1 MNIIKIFKDIFYV
14 SKLTK
19 TANKKLK
26 IFYSVALSNL
36 TVFFDLIV
44 ILTIARIFEDDN
56 AVSDNV
62 IVQFFLENQYLLPSI
77 VLLRFL
83 ARYLDVINITKLRF
97 SIEQNLRVYLMREV
111 FDKGN
116 YSTSDAY
123 YFTNTLSGGIANF
136 YSSTATLVNIFIQ
149 MIVYISYLLFQD
161 VQTVLI
167 FAAGGF
173 ILIIPSYFLTKAGR
187 KFADQSYHAGS
198 DYFSTIQ
205 KIIDNMYLI
214 KILKTVDSEIENF
227 RNTLKRFYS
236 IDLSNQKV
244 GVINSSLPSFATYF
258 ILSSLIAFST
268 VVKNL
273 TLDFIG
279 ILVRLFQELSNFNK
293 MAMIVA
299 NTHVVL
305 EKFYDIAI
313 NQSNQYMDNYQINS
327 TEENSDINFKD
338 VTFRYF
344 GMDDCI
350 FENVNFSIPRNQHTI
365 ITGPNGSGKST
376 LLGLA
381 AGVIFPEK
389 GKVESFSNS
398 YGYVGVTPMIIHGS
412 IRENLIYGSP
422 IIHDDEKMLE
432 TLKEFKL
439 FNEESSY
446 SLDKII
452 SNTTLSSGQMQK
464 ISFIR
469 ALLADVQI
477 LLLDESTSNLDV
489 ETKKMIF
496 DILKN
501 KKITIINATHSVEE
515 FNYFDNHLQVS
526 IENNKRFISMKT
538 KI

>member
-1 MNIIKIFKDIFYV
+1 MNIIKIFRDILYV

-26 IFYSVALSNL
+26 IFYSVVLSNL

-44 ILTIARIFEDDN
+44 ILTIARIFEEDN
-56 AVSDNV
+56 AASDNV
-62 IVQFFLENQYLLPSI
+62 IVQFFLENQYLLPLL
-77 VLLRFL
+77 VLFRFI
-83 ARYLDVINITKLRF
+83 ARYLDVINITKLRY

-136 YSSTATLVNIFIQ
+136 YSSTATLVNVFIQ
-149 MIVYISYLLFQD
+149 MIVYVSYLLLQD
-161 VQTVLI
+161 IQTVLI

-173 ILIIPSYFLTKAGR
+173 VLIIPSYFLTKAGR
-187 KFADQSYHAGS
+187 KFADKSYHAGS
-198 DYFSTIQ
+198 DYFATIQ

-214 KILKTVDSEIENF
+214 KILKTVESEIENF
-227 RNTLKRFYS
+227 RNTLKRFYT
-236 IDLSNQKV
+236 IDLNNQKV

-258 ILSSLIAFST
+258 ILSSLIAFSS

-305 EKFYDIAI
+305 EKFYDIAV
-313 NQSNQYMDNYQINS
+313 NQSNEHMENFQINV
-327 TEENSDINFKD
+327 EKENTAINFKN

-350 FENVNFSIPRNQHTI
+350 FEDIDFFIPRNQHTI

-389 GKVESFSNS
+389 GKIESFS
-398 YGYVGVTPMIIHGS
+398 
-412 IRENLIYGSP
+412 
-422 IIHDDEKMLE
+422 
-432 TLKEFKL
+432 
-439 FNEESSY
+439 
-446 SLDKII
+446 
-452 SNTTLSSGQMQK
+452 
-464 ISFIR
+464 
-469 ALLADVQI
+469 
-477 LLLDESTSNLDV
+477 
-489 ETKKMIF
+489 
-496 DILKN
+496 
-501 KKITIINATHSVEE
+501 
-515 FNYFDNHLQVS
+515 
-526 IENNKRFISMKT
+526 
-538 KI
+538 

>member
-1 MNIIKIFKDIFYV
+1 MNIIKVFKDILYV

-19 TANKKLK
+19 TSKKKLK
-26 IFYSVALSNL
+26 ILYSVVLSNL
-36 TVFFDLIV
+36 TVLFDLIV
-44 ILTIARIFEDDN
+44 ILTIAKIFEDDYPASEN
-56 AVSDNV
+56 F
-62 IVQFFLENQYLLPSI
+62 IVQFFLENQFLLPLI
-77 VLLRFL
+77 VLLRFI
-83 ARYLDVINITKLRF
+83 ARYLDVINITKLRY

-149 MIVYISYLLFQD
+149 MIVYLGYLLLQD
-161 VQTVLI
+161 LQTVLI
-167 FAAGGF
+167 FAAGGVA
-173 ILIIPSYFLTKAGR
+173 LIIPSYFLTKAGR
-187 KFADQSYHAGS
+187 KFADKSYHAGG
-198 DYFSTIQ
+198 DYFATIQ

-214 KILKTVDSEIENF
+214 KILKTVESEIENF

-236 IDLSNQKV
+236 IDLNNQKV
-244 GVINSSLPSFATYF
+244 GVINSTLPSFATYF
-258 ILSSLIAFST
+258 VLSSLIAFSS

-305 EKFYDIAI
+305 EKFYDIAV
-313 NQSNQYMDNYQINS
+313 NRSNQYIDNFQINK
-327 TEENSDINFKD
+327 SDETTAIKFD
-338 VTFRYF
+338 EVSFRYF
-344 GMDDCI
+344 GMDEFI
-350 FENVNFSIPRNQHTI
+350 FENINVSIPRNQHTI

-389 GKVESFSNS
+389 GNIESFSKS
-398 YGYVGVTPMIIHGS
+398 YGYVGVTPMIIHGT
-412 IRENLIYGSP
+412 IRENLIYGSSKEQN
-422 IIHDDEKMLE
+422 DETILDI
-432 TLKEFKL
+432 LKEFKM
-439 FNEESSY
+439 FNEDSSY
-446 SLDKII
+446 SLEKVI

-469 ALLADVQI
+469 ALLAEVDI
-477 LLLDESTSNLDV
+477 LLLDESTSNLDKD
-489 ETKKMIF
+489 TKKIIF
-496 DILKN
+496 NILKN
-501 KKITIINATHSVEE
+501 KKITIINATHSIEE
-515 FNYFDNHLQVS
+515 FNYFDNHLKVS
-526 IENNKRFISMKT
+526 IENNKRFISLET
-538 KI
+538 RN

>member
-1 MNIIKIFKDIFYV
+1 MNIIKIFKDILYV

-19 TANKKLK
+19 TAKKKMK
-26 IFYSVALSNL
+26 ILYSVALSNL
-36 TVFFDLIV
+36 TVLFDLII
-44 ILTIARIFEDDN
+44 ILTIAKIFEDET
-56 AVSDNV
+56 AGSDNFV
-62 IVQFFLENQYLLPSI
+62 VQFFLENQYLLPVI
-77 VLLRFL
+77 VLLRFV
-83 ARYLDVINITKLRF
+83 ARYLDVINITRLRY
-97 SIEQNLRVYLMREV
+97 SIEQNLRIYLMREV
-111 FDKGN
+111 FNKGN

-136 YSSTATLVNIFIQ
+136 YTSTATLINIFIQ
-149 MIVYISYLLFQD
+149 MLVYVTYLLLQD
-161 VQTVLI
+161 LQTVLV
-167 FAAGGF
+167 FAAGGV
-173 ILIIPSYFLTKAGR
+173 ILVIPSYFLTKAGR
-187 KFADQSYHAGS
+187 KFADSSYHAGA
-198 DYFSTIQ
+198 DYFATIQ

-268 VVKNL
+268 IVKNL

-305 EKFYDIAI
+305 EKFYNIAVNESSQNI
-313 NQSNQYMDNYQINS
+313 DNFQTKNLES
-327 TEENSDINFKD
+327 TEAIEFKD
-338 VTFRYF
+338 VSFRYF
-344 GMDDCI
+344 GMDDYL
-350 FENVNFSIPRNQHTI
+350 FESINLKIPRNKHTI

-376 LLGLA
+376 ILGLA
-381 AGVIFPEK
+381 AGVIFPEE
-389 GKVESFSNS
+389 GTIGTFSKS
-398 YGYVGVTPMIIHGS
+398 YGYVGVTPMIIDGS
-412 IRENLIYGSP
+412 IRENITYGST
-422 IIHDDEKMLE
+422 IEHDDKKIISM
-432 TLKEFKL
+432 LKEFKM

-446 SLDKII
+446 SLEKRI

-469 ALLADVQI
+469 ALLSDVDI

-489 ETKKMIF
+489 DTKKMIF
-496 DILKN
+496 NILKD
-501 KKITIINATHSVEE
+501 KKITILNATHSIEE
-515 FNYFDNHLQVS
+515 FSYFDNHLRVV
-526 IENNKRFISMKT
+526 IEDNKRILLMNVKT
-538 KI
+538 

>member
-56 AVSDNV
+56 AVSDNA
-62 IVQFFLENQYLLPSI
+62 IVQFFLENQYLLPLI

-123 YFTNTLSGGIANF
+123 YFTNTLSGGIASF

>member
-1 MNIIKIFKDIFYV
+1 MNIIKVFKDILYV

-19 TANKKLK
+19 TSKKKLK
-26 IFYSVALSNL
+26 ILYSVVLSNL
-36 TVFFDLIV
+36 TVLFDLIV
-44 ILTIARIFEDDN
+44 ILTIAKIFEDDYPASEN
-56 AVSDNV
+56 F
-62 IVQFFLENQYLLPSI
+62 IVQFFLENQFLLPLI
-77 VLLRFL
+77 VLLRFV
-83 ARYLDVINITKLRF
+83 ARYLDVINITKLRY

-149 MIVYISYLLFQD
+149 MIVYIGYLILQD
-161 VQTVLI
+161 LQTVLI
-167 FAAGGF
+167 FAAGGVA
-173 ILIIPSYFLTKAGR
+173 LIIPSYFLTKAGR
-187 KFADQSYHAGS
+187 KFADNSYHAGG
-198 DYFSTIQ
+198 DYFATIQ

-214 KILKTVDSEIENF
+214 KILKTVESEIENF

-236 IDLSNQKV
+236 IDLNNQKV
-244 GVINSSLPSFATYF
+244 GVINSTLPSFATYF
-258 ILSSLIAFST
+258 VLSSLIAFSS

-305 EKFYDIAI
+305 EKFYDIAV
-313 NQSNQYMDNYQINS
+313 NRSNQYIDNFQINK
-327 TEENSDINFKD
+327 SDETTAIKFD
-338 VTFRYF
+338 EVSFRYF
-344 GMDDCI
+344 GMDEFI
-350 FENVNFSIPRNQHTI
+350 FENINVSIPRNQHTI

-389 GKVESFSNS
+389 GNIESFSKS
-398 YGYVGVTPMIIHGS
+398 YGYVGVTPMIIHGT
-412 IRENLIYGSP
+412 IRENLIYGSSKEQN
-422 IIHDDEKMLE
+422 DETILDIM
-432 TLKEFKL
+432 KEFKM
-439 FNEESSY
+439 FNEDSSY
-446 SLDKII
+446 SLEKVI

-469 ALLADVQI
+469 ALLAEVDI
-477 LLLDESTSNLDV
+477 LLLDESTSNLDKD
-489 ETKKMIF
+489 TKKIIF
-496 DILKN
+496 NILKN
-501 KKITIINATHSVEE
+501 KKITIINATHSIEE
-515 FNYFDNHLQVS
+515 FNYFDNHLKVS
-526 IENNKRFISMKT
+526 IENNKRFISLET
-538 KI
+538 RN

>member
-1 MNIIKIFKDIFYV
+1 MNIIKIFRDILYV

-26 IFYSVALSNL
+26 IFYSVVLSNL
-36 TVFFDLIV
+36 TVFFDIIV
-44 ILTIARIFEDDN
+44 ILTIAKIFEEDN
-56 AVSDNV
+56 AASDNV
-62 IVQFFLENQYLLPSI
+62 IVQFFLENQYLLPII
-77 VLLRFL
+77 VLFRFI
-83 ARYLDVINITKLRF
+83 ARYLDVVNMTKLRY

-149 MIVYISYLLFQD
+149 MIVYVSYLLFQD
-161 VQTVLI
+161 IQTVLI
-167 FAAGGF
+167 FAAGGLV
-173 ILIIPSYFLTKAGR
+173 LIIPSYFLTKSGR
-187 KFADQSYHAGS
+187 KFADKSFHAGS
-198 DYFSTIQ
+198 DYFATIQ

-227 RNTLKRFYS
+227 RNTLKRFYT
-236 IDLSNQKV
+236 IDLNNQKV

-305 EKFYDIAI
+305 EKFYDIAV
-313 NQSNQYMDNYQINS
+313 NQSNEHM
-327 TEENSDINFKD
+327 ENFQVNVEKENIAINFKN

-344 GMDDCI
+344 GMDDFI
-350 FENVNFSIPRNQHTI
+350 FEDIDIFIPRNQHTI

-381 AGVIFPEK
+381 AGVIYPEK

-412 IRENLIYGSP
+412 IRENLTYGSP
-422 IIHDDEKMLE
+422 VKHEEEKMVSI
-432 TLKEFKL
+432 LKEFKM

-469 ALLADVQI
+469 ALLSDVEI

-501 KKITIINATHSVEE
+501 KKITIINATHSIEE
-515 FNYFDNHLQVS
+515 FNYYDNHLKVT
-526 IENNKRFISMKT
+526 IENNKRFISMETKT
-538 KI
+538 